1 MEGDKFIYDSPI
13 KNEEIDIYAV
23 PDIKTKEIKTDNDKE
38 MRIIIEGNNV
48 DYSIINS
55 LRRTI
60 LMYIPIYGFHRSN
73 INIEVD
79 KCKYMYNNDLIYNQI
94 ETLPIYDVPNYF
106 DLENPETYM
115 SNEVIK
121 SLFHKFIPEE
131 IVSDNENKTID
142 AKKKLFKIELS
153 INLKNTDNS
162 DKFVTTHDCILKIDG
177 KISDSYKIRKPI
189 CIIVLKPTEEISLR
203 AEANLGI
210 SKLYASY
217 EATTNAIHIE
227 HNTRTYEIMYETLEQ
242 LDKKIIFSKA
252 CIILIKKLENLSKFI
267 KDKYGEEKNKNELI
281 EIEIYGEEHT
291 LGNLLATTLQ
301 RCKYIS
307 SAGYVLPHL
316 FSDQIII
323 RYRVVPKSKVEPI
336 QILIDVINY
345 LINVFKII
353 IKDYNHNK

>member
-1 MEGDKFIYDSPI
+1 MEEDKFIYDSPI
-13 KNEEIDIYAV
+13 KDEEIDIYAV

-38 MRIIIEGNNV
+38 MRILIEGTNI
-48 DYSIINS
+48 DYSIVNS

-115 SNEVIK
+115 SNEVMR
-121 SLFHKFIPEE
+121 SLFHKFVPEE
-131 IVSDNENKTID
+131 IANDNENKIID
-142 AKKKLFKIELS
+142 TKKKLFKIELS
-153 INLKNTDNS
+153 INLKNTNTS
-162 DKFVTTHDCILKIDG
+162 DKFVTTHDCVLKIDG

-217 EATTNAIHIE
+217 EATTNVIHIE
-227 HNTRTYEIMYETLEQ
+227 HNPRSYEIIYETLEQ
-242 LDKKIIFSKA
+242 LDKKIIFVKA
-252 CIILIKKLENLSKFI
+252 CVILIKKLENLGKFI
-267 KDKYGEEKNKNELI
+267 KDKYSEEKNKNELV

-291 LGNLLATTLQ
+291 LGNLLSTALQ
-301 RCKYIS
+301 RCEYIL
-307 SAGYVLPHL
+307 SAGYAMPHL

-323 RYRVVPKSKVEPI
+323 RYKTVPKSKIGPI

-345 LINVFKII
+345 LINVFKMI
-353 IKDYNHNK
+353 IKDQNE